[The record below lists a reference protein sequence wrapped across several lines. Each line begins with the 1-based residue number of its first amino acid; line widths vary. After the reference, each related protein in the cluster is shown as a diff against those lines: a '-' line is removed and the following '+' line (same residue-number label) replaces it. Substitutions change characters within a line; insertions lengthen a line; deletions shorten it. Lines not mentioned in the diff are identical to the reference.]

1 MSEPTGQTPRLRT
14 VDRVPPPFPMNRF
27 PARFGER
34 LGAEI
39 VCHRATRSDSR
50 LEGTDWE
57 QIFARCVGAEWK
69 PSNVGLDDVVLG
81 QCAWG
86 LKTVKNRSPQ
96 SARSVR
102 LISGRCSPSFSYG
115 DERVKGG
122 DPDKLGAK
130 VLQIWNERVSAVRA
144 RYANLRTAV
153 LVKSE
158 DLQSLAVFEFETTL
172 FPIDCFRWT
181 WNQKENLE
189 GHERESGE
197 HRFTWQHSGSQFTV
211 VEPVPDQRLLIRIA
225 KSERLSNEQV
235 LQAIGFDHTWVT
247 VDRRDHRV
255 SP

>member
-1 MSEPTGQTPRLRT
+1 
-14 VDRVPPPFPMNRF
+14 
-27 PARFGER
+27 
-34 LGAEI
+34 
-39 VCHRATRSDSR
+39 
-50 LEGTDWE
+50 
-57 QIFARCVGAEWK
+57 
-69 PSNVGLDDVVLG
+69 
-81 QCAWG
+81 
-86 LKTVKNRSPQ
+86 
-96 SARSVR
+96 
-102 LISGRCSPSFSYG
+102 
-115 DERVKGG
+115 
-122 DPDKLGAK
+122 
-130 VLQIWNERVSAVRA
+130 
-144 RYANLRTAV
+144 V